1 MKRFLLILASCL
13 SSLLVHAQS
22 NLEIQFEIFEPYPV
36 NLEYYLNNAGN
47 VFLSITNTSASDR
60 EVYFH
65 TRITGNNGL
74 EARTKDGYK
83 PAQPTVI
90 PAFQTVVFT
99 GFDLETTDFGF
110 NSLASLDFFGV
121 TPELQE
127 IILFNRALPE
137 GTYQICLRVFDWNAD
152 VQRAATCTSEF
163 SVYYG
168 DMPFIYLPADGE
180 EVPENPMSHVTIA
193 WEPPFTLNPVPG
205 GFEYS
210 LKMIDIT
217 DQPFND
223 LEILMN
229 DPGQFPLL
237 DVSGIFDLVYN
248 YDYPP
253 EIELIEGHQY
263 AIRVR
268 AVDPSGTTPVTNNG
282 YSEIVTFWYGFEPG
296 QEEFGAQ
303 GGTGMESDCQS
314 DCLFGNI
321 QNTNPAASIA
331 GFSTL
336 QIGYF
341 DLELETVS
349 NESGNAAS
357 GTGVVV
363 MPFIDS
369 LRVNVEFDG
378 VKVNPNG
385 RIYEGNV
392 YAVEDYNYDPND
404 PVSLSNFDRFLRT
417 ERLISATL
425 GGSGRALNLPIG
437 IVWQIDGEHLML
449 GFNDMTFTPD
459 RASCQ
464 VMYNMHYPHWN
475 EFWLSLSASDICL
488 LPSGFGEEFV
498 LHPVMDVPLPDIG
511 DTRYTLKGTTET
523 ELEAIKGL
531 STYVDIDCKGIR
543 DFGLRIE
550 VEFSPDV
557 FVPDLPDGS
566 PGSDRVRGVISTSYP
581 RTTEAPSLGEDHS
594 GAEFGFLGAF
604 TIEPF
609 QIKGLPGIGFTL
621 NEGWVDFSDTR
632 NPAGMTIPANYDDDN
647 VITQNGVRALDPLW
661 EGFYMKSL
669 SVRSAE
675 DWLFDG
681 QRLQF
686 EVADLIFD
694 DLLTC
699 KIKVANIADGFID
712 NWYLSLDTF
721 FIELVQWSTNNTGT
735 WNVGLNGRLGMP
747 ITGAEQYLQYS
758 AFIQPN
764 YDSDV
769 PDMEFLVQPPEGLTF
784 PFMHTVSASIC
795 SNSYVQVL
803 HQSGSTQFNAQLAG
817 NVAIGLEEPLDIT
830 IPWID
835 FQFAYHSQMGFSNYA
850 FSVLGQSGIGEEV
863 SCDNLPPPT
872 SLAESGSGH
881 GGGGAS
887 DGGGFPAGTPVSAN
901 KFPMN
906 INLLDIIQL
915 GGINQVNFNIDPR
928 IELGGGGQNGFG
940 ADFELAFKSKMGIQ
954 SKKLEFDGIDLG
966 RIEVNVEEI
975 FGINING
982 VIDFYKEGNDQG
994 ARGEL
999 SVSLPLG
1006 ISTEL
1011 NADFG
1016 VRMNRFDVPFGT
1028 EDFFGYWYVDGMVG
1042 FPGVPIVPGIHL
1054 HGLGGGVY
1062 VNMRRQDSFD
1072 NEDAAA
1078 VQALVNDLMDDIPNT
1093 EFTVA
1098 STPDEL
1104 RPKVEYGQFGLKL
1117 ATRLAT
1123 TVPSALN
1130 MDVSIAGGF
1139 APGIGIN
1146 NLSVQGD
1153 AYMMSSIE
1161 KRSLNANFWASAG
1174 FNWNKDGGGHRFSGG
1189 IELFANV
1196 GNGLLKG
1203 VGPGNLVI
1211 NASFLADTKGT
1222 WYFHAGSPDVRAGL
1236 EIDVLIAK
1244 LQANGYFMVGYGIP
1258 TTLPIPQKVLD
1269 LLGGSSS
1276 KDGNRLDNQNPV
1288 TGERIREGST
1298 EDSRG
1303 IAFGFETSTSVD
1315 IRAWALYAKLETVLG
1330 FDVNLTE
1337 QVGSTCYIPNKGLIT
1352 DPGVNGWYATGQ
1364 IYAGLEG
1371 AMGLKGKFLGKERE
1385 FELFQMAAAMLL
1397 SAGGPNPTWAEGRAG
1412 ASYRVLN
1419 GLIKGSVNFDIR
1431 AGDRCVPDSEDE
1443 NLIPVV
1449 YDLSP
1454 EDDEEDVSIFASSDI
1469 LATFMLPI
1477 NEIITVPIVHP
1488 ITRQTQ
1494 NVQLE
1499 IYIDTLYVRNEQSG
1513 QVWQGTRK
1521 WSQDKQAVTMN
1532 TGSWFEPETPHK
1544 VHLRMKAWQHIG
1556 STKIPLLAD
1565 GISTHWTEER
1575 IHVFTTG
1582 TTPYPIP
1589 DDQILKTL
1597 PIRNQRYFLQDAK
1610 SPIYLLEAPQIL
1622 ASGNMSDAGYFPA
1635 SEGNY
1640 DYEYYFRWASLDSNE
1655 PVIIDVN
1662 HLAGMDPVQLITSRI
1677 PRLENDTYYSCQL
1690 VRKTIRFRTVNDPSG
1705 ATIRIP
1711 IGAEGLGI
1719 SDQRLKVAGSEFAG
1733 TAMSRADTLQVNI
1746 NIDPGQFAGAGEEII
1761 YQFYFKTSKFNS
1773 LAGKMA
1779 SANIL
1784 VEEANHSLSKYPLL
1798 RFDMEENFDVFD
1810 IEGEYNQQYG
1820 GNVSHPRVEFSSII
1834 GNFQPTYRRQLVTN
1848 LNNNGYGTVVN
1859 AWVQDDYQHQNN
1871 RGKAGYSDYLSQSL
1885 VGFLQL
1891 YEEASSQSHQIVL
1904 QHGSEDP
1911 RTITANFP
1919 VSYSSLRGD
1928 YYGSQHTFYM
1938 RERRAAGYDPALSPE
1953 EIQNVWET
1961 FVNSNMFVVNNQRV
1975 NSFTLEYYI
1984 PVWVAQD
1991 IQDVTD
1997 FGADVLSRTYLWDA
2011 GDLGGGDLGVGSSP
2025 GIIASGGSEG
2035 SLGNQNILETQEAGA
2050 GAGTGA
2056 GIIIVGGGNI
2066 GGGGN
2071 GGGYSPPTYVNKYRN
2086 YINTYYPALQ
2096 TQLDLMNDSQ
2106 NYYRMEKH
2114 SGTYDIRAQPDIG
2127 YLIETRVPGMFTVR
2141 EFPFMLSG
2149 VSVAVQALMQE
2160 QNELTQQAPGPFLQ
2174 FFNN

>member
-1 MKRFLLILASCL
+1 MKHFLLLFAGCFSF
-13 SSLLVHAQS
+13 LLGKAQS

-47 VFLSITNTSASDR
+47 IFLSITNTAATDR
-60 EVYFH
+60 EIYFH

-110 NSLASLDFFGV
+110 NSLGSVDFFGV
-121 TPELQE
+121 TPELQD
-127 IILFNRALPE
+127 IIVFNRALPE
-137 GTYQICLRVFDWNAD
+137 GTYQICLRIFDWNTD
-152 VQRAATCTSEF
+152 LQRAVSCTSEF

-168 DMPFIYLPADGE
+168 DMPFIYLPFQGE
-180 EVPENPMSHVTIA
+180 EVPANPMSHVTIA

-217 DQPFND
+217 GQPFND

-237 DVSGIFDLVYN
+237 DITGIIDLVYN

-263 AIRVR
+263 ALRVR

-282 YSEIVTFWYGFEPG
+282 YSEIVTFWYGYEPG
-296 QEEFGAQ
+296 QEDLGAQ
-303 GGTGMESDCQS
+303 GGTSTQSDCQT
-314 DCLFGNI
+314 DCLFPNI
-321 QNTNPAASIA
+321 RNTNPAASIA
-331 GFSTL
+331 GFNTL
-336 QIGYF
+336 SIGYF
-341 DLELETVS
+341 ELELQTLS
-349 NESGNAAS
+349 NESGNSAS
-357 GTGVVV
+357 GTGAILL
-363 MPFIDS
+363 PFLDS
-369 LRVNVEFDG
+369 IRVNVEFDG

-392 YAVEDYNYDPND
+392 YAREDYTYDPNN
-404 PVSLSNFDRFLRT
+404 PVSVSGFDQFLRT
-417 ERLISATL
+417 ERLISAAL

-437 IVWQIDGEHLML
+437 IVWELNGEHLML
-449 GFNDMTFTPD
+449 GFSDMTFTPE

-488 LPSGFGEEFV
+488 LPSGFGQEFV

-511 DTRYTLKGTTET
+511 DTRYTLKGTLQT
-523 ELEAIKGL
+523 ELDSIKAY
-531 STYVDIDCKGIR
+531 SAYVDIDCKGVR
-543 DFGLRIE
+543 DFGTRIE
-550 VEFSPDV
+550 VEFSRDV

-566 PGSDRVRGVISTSYP
+566 PGTGRVRGIISTSFP
-581 RTTEAPSLGEDHS
+581 RTIEAPSLGEDNS
-594 GAEFGFLGAF
+594 GAELGFLGGF
-604 TIEPF
+604 SMEPF
-609 QIKGLPGIGFTL
+609 QVKGLPGIGFTL

-632 NPAGMTIPANYDDDN
+632 NPAGMTIPSNYNDDN
-647 VITQNGVRALDPLW
+647 VVTQNGVRSLDPLW

-675 DWLFDG
+675 DWLFED

-686 EVADLIFD
+686 EVADMIFD
-694 DLLTC
+694 DLLTA
-699 KIKVANIADGFID
+699 KIRVSNIADGYID

-721 FIELVQWSTNNTGT
+721 YIELVQWSINNTGT
-735 WNVGLNGRLGMP
+735 WNVGLNGRLGIP
-747 ITGAEQYLQYS
+747 ITGDEQYLQYS

-764 YDSDV
+764 YESNL

-784 PFMHTVSASIC
+784 PFMQTASASIC
-795 SNSYVQVL
+795 PNSYVQVL
-803 HQSGSTQFNAQLAG
+803 HQSSATQFNAQLAG
-817 NVAIGLEEPLDIT
+817 NVAIGLPDPISIT

-850 FSVLGQSGIGEEV
+850 FSVLGQPGIGEEV
-863 SCDNLPPPT
+863 SCDNLPPPS
-872 SLAESGSGH
+872 SLEGGVAGSG
-881 GGGGAS
+881 GS
-887 DGGGFPAGTPVSAN
+887 GGGFPAGTPVSAN
-901 KFPMN
+901 GFPMS
-906 INLLDIIQL
+906 INLLDIIQI

-940 ADFELAFKSKMGIQ
+940 ADFDLQFKSRMNSQ
-954 SKKLEFDGIDLG
+954 SRKLAFDGIDLG
-966 RIEVNVEEI
+966 RIEVNVEEV

-999 SVSLPLG
+999 NVNLPLG

-1011 NADFG
+1011 KADFG

-1072 NEDAAA
+1072 NSNAKA
-1078 VQALVNDLMDDIPNT
+1078 VQDLVNELMADIPNT
-1093 EFTVA
+1093 EFSVA
-1098 STPDEL
+1098 STPDKL
-1104 RPKVEYGQFGLKL
+1104 RPVVEYGQFGLKL

-1153 AYMMSSIE
+1153 AYMMTSFE

-1174 FNWNKDGGGHRFSGG
+1174 FSWNKDGSGHRFAGG

-1203 VGPGNLVI
+1203 VGPNSLVI

-1222 WYFHAGSPDVRAGL
+1222 WYFHAGSPKVRAGL
-1236 EIDVLIAK
+1236 EIDILIAK
-1244 LQANGYFMVGYGIP
+1244 LQANGYFMVGHHVP
-1258 TTLPIPQKVLD
+1258 STLPIPTKVLD
-1269 LLGGSSS
+1269 LMGRSSGR
-1276 KDGNRLDNQNPV
+1276 DDNRLNNQNPV
-1288 TGERIREGST
+1288 TGARARDGST

-1337 QVGSTCYIPNKGLIT
+1337 QVGSTCYIKNKGLIT

-1431 AGDRCVPDSEDE
+1431 AGDRCVPDSDDE

-1454 EDDEEDVSIFASSDI
+1454 EDGEEDVSIFASNDI

-1477 NEIITVPIVHP
+1477 NEIITVPIIHP

-1513 QVWQGTRK
+1513 QVWQGTRT
-1521 WSQDKQAVTMN
+1521 WSQDKQAVTLN
-1532 TGSWFEPETPHK
+1532 TGSWFSPETPHK
-1544 VHLRMKAWQHIG
+1544 VHLRVKAWQHIG
-1556 STKIPLLAD
+1556 SSKIPLLQD
-1565 GISTHWTEER
+1565 GVRTHWKEER
-1575 IHVFTTG
+1575 MHTFTTG

-1610 SPIYLLEAPQIL
+1610 SLSYLLEAPLIL
-1622 ASGNMSDAGYFPA
+1622 ATANMSDAGYFPA
-1635 SEGNY
+1635 SEGNN
-1640 DYEYYFRWASLDSNE
+1640 DYEYYFRWASLNGSE
-1655 PVIIDVN
+1655 PQIIDAN
-1662 HLAGMDPVQLITSRI
+1662 HLAGMDPVQLITSRL
-1677 PRLENDTYYSCQL
+1677 PRLDNDTYYSCQL
-1690 VRKTIRFRTVNDPSG
+1690 VRKTIRYRTVNLPEG
-1705 ATIRIP
+1705 GTMRIRI
-1711 IGAEGLGI
+1711 GSEGMGI
-1719 SDQRLKVAGSEFAG
+1719 SDQKLSVAGAGFAG
-1733 TAMSRADTLQVNI
+1733 TGMSRADTLSVDI
-1746 NIDPGQFAGAGEEII
+1746 NIDPGQFVGEGEEII
-1761 YQFYFKTSKFNS
+1761 YQFYFKTSKFNT

-1779 SANIL
+1779 SANII
-1784 VEEANHSLSKYPLL
+1784 VEEATHSLSKYPVL
-1798 RFDMEENFDVFD
+1798 RFDMEENFDAFD
-1810 IEGEYNQQYG
+1810 IEGEYSQTYG
-1820 GNVSHPRVEFSSII
+1820 GNVSFPRVEFSSVI
-1834 GNFQPTYRRQLVTN
+1834 GTFQPTYRQQLVAN
-1848 LNNNGYGTVVN
+1848 VNNYGYGTVVN
-1859 AWVQDDYQHQNN
+1859 AWVQDDYQHQGG
-1871 RGKAGYSDYLSQSL
+1871 RGKIGYSDYLSQSL
-1885 VGFLQL
+1885 VGFVQL
-1891 YEEASSQSHQIVL
+1891 YEEAESRSHAIVL
-1904 QHGSEDP
+1904 QHGSEP
-1911 RTITANFP
+1911 ARTIQSNFP
-1919 VSYSSLRGD
+1919 VFNGSTLRGN
-1928 YYGSQHTFYM
+1928 YYGNQHTFYM
-1938 RERRAAGYDPALSPE
+1938 RERRAAGYDPPLSQA
-1953 EIQNVWET
+1953 EIQSVWQAY
-1961 FVNSNMFVVNNQRV
+1961 VNSNIYPVFNQRV
-1975 NSFTLEYYI
+1975 SNFTLEYYI
-1984 PVWVAQD
+1984 PIWVAQD
-1991 IQDVTD
+1991 IQDVTA
-1997 FGADVLSRTYLWDA
+1997 FGADLLSRTYLWDA
-2011 GDLGGGDLGVGSSP
+2011 GNLGGGGLGGHGSP
-2025 GIIASGGSEG
+2025 GIISSGGSEG
-2035 SLGNQNILETQEAGA
+2035 GVGNQNILQTQEAGV
-2050 GAGTGA
+2050 GSGTGG
-2056 GIIIVGGGNI
+2056 GIIIVATGNM
-2066 GGGGN
+2066 GGGG
-2071 GGGYSPPTYVNKYRN
+2071 GGSGYVPPTYVNHYRN
-2086 YINTYYPALQ
+2086 YIHTYYPALQ
-2096 TQLDLMNDSQ
+2096 TQLDIMNDSG
-2106 NYYRMEKH
+2106 NYYRLEKH
-2114 SGTYDIRAQPDIG
+2114 RGSYDIRLQPDIG
-2127 YLIETRVPGMFTVR
+2127 YLIETRVPGAFTTRNFSYSVGGIGGG
-2141 EFPFMLSG
+2141 SG
-2149 VSVAVQALMQE
+2149 GFNNPLP
-2160 QNELTQQAPGPFLQ
+2160 TFTGPIIQ